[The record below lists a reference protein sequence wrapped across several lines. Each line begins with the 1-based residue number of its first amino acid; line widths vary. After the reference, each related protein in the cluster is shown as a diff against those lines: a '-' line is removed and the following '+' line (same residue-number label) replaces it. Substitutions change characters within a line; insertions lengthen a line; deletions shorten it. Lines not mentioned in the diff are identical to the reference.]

1 MMTMTSPR
9 NTSTETNR
17 GACAGEEE
25 VWMPTGET
33 VGELTAVTIRCLCK
47 YISIFRAYFDRNE
60 REDLPYLRDVNRLQ
74 LRRHQL
80 RYKLG
85 GEKTARAISCANQTA
100 KLFALGSD
108 IVGQEK

>member
-25 VWMPTGET
+25 VLILTRAI

-47 YISIFRAYFDRNE
+47 YISIFRSYFDRNE
-60 REDLPYLRDVNRLQ
+60 RDDLPYLRDVNRLQ

-85 GEKTARAISCANQTA
+85 QQKNGATIHSRTKRPH
-100 KLFALGSD
+100 
-108 IVGQEK
+108 